1 MTEKYLFT
9 EVDAAALCS
18 FLQPMLAVDMRERV
32 HARDMT
38 EHIWLTLHEEDQ
50 AIMEW

>member
-38 EHIWLTLHEEDQ
+38 EHIWLTLHGEDE